1 MIARISGSFLLLLL
15 CTSVF
20 SQVVLT
26 NLKTESLTNP
36 LGVDHPQPR
45 FSWQLTGTQRGI
57 RQSAYELEVR
67 QGTTSGK
74 QVWQSGKQSSDSS
87 VLVSYK
93 GAPLNSG
100 ETYFWRVR
108 IWDQQS
114 KATKWS
120 DWAHWHTG
128 AFDPG
133 FWKAKWIG
141 VAREEEGKPSPVLR
155 RSFSTAK
162 KKIRTAH
169 LYITSLGMYE
179 AQLNGK
185 RIGDA
190 YLSPGWTSYDKRLQY
205 QVYEVS
211 GLLQPGE
218 NVTGVS
224 LGSGW
229 YRSYIGFAGQNNFY
243 GKELALLYQ
252 LKITYSDG
260 STDWIL
266 SDEKWKSATAEVR
279 SSEIYHGEIIDN
291 NRMLKGWAAPGFD
304 DRNWAPVK
312 LMPAYT
318 KALVATQ
325 NEPIR
330 KREVLQPVK
339 FITTPKGEKVLDFGQ
354 NMVGWVRVK
363 VRGNKGDTISIY
375 HAEVLDK
382 KGNFYTEN
390 LRSAKQLNQFV
401 LSGNGLEEFEPK
413 FTFQGFRYI
422 KIEGLSK
429 DPDPADYTAYVLYS
443 DMQKSGEFETS
454 NPLINQLQ
462 KNIQWGQRGNFLDV
476 PTDCPQR
483 DERLGWTGDAQ
494 AFYRTATFNFD
505 VRAFFSKWL
514 KDLSLDQLPNG
525 AVPFVVPNVLGEG
538 AVGSAGWA
546 DAATIIPWQQWVV
559 YGDLRTLA
567 EQYAS
572 MQAWIKFMSSKS
584 NKNLWNTGFHFGD
597 WLFYRPDDDTDG
609 RAAITDKYLI
619 AQCFYAYSTQLTMQA
634 AEVLGKTE
642 DAANYRSLLN
652 EIKRA
657 FQQEYLT
664 PNGRLVSSSQTA
676 YVLALQFDM
685 LPESMRQQAA
695 NRLAENVKSY
705 NNHLTTGFLGAPYLC
720 KVLSRFGHEDL
731 AFTLLLQE
739 TYPSWLY
746 PVKMGATT
754 IWERWDGQKPDSSF
768 QNAGMNSF
776 NHYAYGAIGEWMYEH
791 ITGIQADPAHPGFKQ
806 FFVRPRPGGKLSY
819 AKASLQTAYGELV
832 AGWKQEDNRF
842 IMEIVVPPNTIATIF
857 CPATSAADIS
867 ESGKPLLGRTD
878 LEPLGAVE
886 GTIPVRIGSG
896 RYRFEC
902 RN

>member
-1 MIARISGSFLLLLL
+1 MIARISGIFLLLLL
-15 CTSVF
+15 CISLPA
-20 SQVVLT
+20 QIALT
-26 NLKTESLTNP
+26 NLTTESLINP

-57 RQSAYELEVR
+57 RQTAYQLEVR
-67 QGTTSGK
+67 QGSTNGRQVWESGK
-74 QVWQSGKQSSDSS
+74 QTSDSS
-87 VLVSYK
+87 VLVTYN
-93 GAPLNSG
+93 GAALNSG
-100 ETYFWRVR
+100 ETYYWRVK
-108 IWDQQS
+108 IWDQQN

-120 DWAHWHTG
+120 DWAYWHTG
-128 AFDPG
+128 AFQPD

-141 VAREEEGKPSPVLR
+141 VAQEEEGKPSPLLR
-155 RSFSTAK
+155 RSFTTPK
-162 KKIRTAH
+162 KKIRAAH

-205 QVYEVS
+205 QVYDVAS
-211 GLLQPGE
+211 LLQTGE
-218 NVTGVS
+218 NVAGVS

-243 GKELALLYQ
+243 GKELALLCQ
-252 LKITYSDG
+252 LKITYNDG

-266 SDEKWKSATAEVR
+266 SDEKWKSSTAEVR
-279 SSEIYHGEIIDN
+279 SSEIYHGETIDN
-291 NRMLKGWAAPGFD
+291 NRMLKGWAAAGFD
-304 DRNWAPVK
+304 DSNWSPVK
-312 LMPAYT
+312 IMPAYT

-325 NEPIR
+325 NEPIK

-363 VRGNKGDTISIY
+363 VRGNKGDTISLY

-401 LSGNGLEEFEPK
+401 LSGSGEEVFEPR

-422 KIEGLSK
+422 KIEGLTK
-429 DPDPADYTAYVLYS
+429 DPDPADYTAYALYS
-443 DMQKSGEFETS
+443 DMQKAGEFETS
-454 NPLINQLQ
+454 HPLINQLQ

-505 VRAFFSKWL
+505 VRSFFSKWL
-514 KDLSLDQLPNG
+514 KDLALDQLPNG
-525 AVPFVVPNVLGEG
+525 AVPFVIPNVLGEG
-538 AVGSAGWA
+538 AVASAGWA

-559 YGDLRTLA
+559 YGDMRTLA

-572 MQAWIKFMSSKS
+572 MQAWVKFMSSKS

-634 AEVLGKTE
+634 AEVLGKKE
-642 DAANYRSLLN
+642 DAATYRSLVN
-652 EIKRA
+652 EIKKA

-695 NRLAENVKSY
+695 DRLAENVKSY
-705 NNHLTTGFLGAPYLC
+705 GTHLTTGFLGAPYLC
-720 KVLSRFGHEDL
+720 KVLSAFGYEEL
-731 AFTLLLQE
+731 AYSLLLQE

-776 NHYAYGAIGEWMYEH
+776 NHYAYGAIGEWMYEY
-791 ITGIQADPAHPGFKQ
+791 ITGIRADASKPGFKQ
-806 FFVRPRPGGKLSY
+806 FIIHPHPGGKLTH
-819 AKASLQTAYGELV
+819 AKASLQTAYGKLA
-832 AGWKQEDNRF
+832 AGWKQEGELLVMD
-842 IMEIVVPPNTIATIF
+842 IVVPPNSSATVY
-857 CPATSAADIS
+857 CKTTTAEKLL
-867 ESGKPLLGRTD
+867 ESDKPVAGRTD
-878 LEPLGAVE
+878 IELLGAVN
-886 GTIPVRIGSG
+886 GYLPVRIGSG
-896 RYRFEC
+896 TYRFKC